1 MKHAT
6 QILDR
11 LWCFARGHAART
23 GDSHPVSY
31 AELLISILGGFV
43 GILLVLEFSGRV
55 LDIHGAAFVV
65 ASLGASAVLLFAV
78 PHSPLSQPWPML
90 GGQLASAAIG
100 VICARMLADPF
111 LAAPLA
117 VALAI
122 GVMYILRCL
131 HPPGGATA
139 LVAVVGGEPVRALGY
154 GFLLTPVLVNVL
166 IILLVAVLANYPFA
180 WRRYPA
186 RLARPAAAPAVGEK
200 CLITHSG
207 LVYALS
213 QIDSFIDVS
222 EEDLVR
228 IYSLAMTASES
239 RIDEAVVTPRSPFHH
254 PDSKSS

>member
-1 MKHAT
+1 MH
-6 QILDR
+6 ILDR
-11 LWCFARGHAART
+11 LWCLARGQAAQAGDFHPLSHAER
-23 GDSHPVSY
+23 
-31 AELLISILGGFV
+31 LISILGSFT

-55 LDIHGAAFVV
+55 LDFHGAAFVV

-100 VICARMLADPF
+100 VTCARVLPDPF

-122 GVMYILRCL
+122 GAMHLLRCL

-154 GFLLTPVLVNVL
+154 GFLITPVLVNVL
-166 IILLVAVLANYPFA
+166 IILLVAFLANYPFP

-186 RLARPAAAPAVGEK
+186 RLARLAAAPAVGEK

-228 IYSLAMTASES
+228 IYHLALSGAE
-239 RIDEAVVTPRSPFHH
+239 PR
-254 PDSKSS
+254 DR